1 MPSPKRSPDSETYLD
16 WAELPV
22 ELLAAVAK
30 RLASIHDYISFR
42 GVCESW
48 RSAATFEN
56 FDREFPRFP
65 WLMYVGGEEEGKEIG
80 GVTKFLNMP
89 ENKTYQIADFPPAPG
104 TYLSC
109 SGWILCVSENMV
121 DVNLTHPVWR
131 IKIELPRLDTFPA
144 FKLEDGVYPFISKM
158 VLSGSP
164 TTKTDLVVMV
174 IWGEGNQLGF
184 SRPGDSSWTV
194 MASWDDSFCDIL
206 YHNRRLY
213 AVDVRR
219 RVVECDI
226 HGPNPGQ
233 ILQVFSLPK
242 DHGFSFSNKDL
253 CYFVKSSGKF
263 LIVSRHFNNCQT
275 ERFQILEIDLMDGSH
290 KEISKLGKKAL
301 FLGFN
306 TSFCLER
313 SASANVKPNSIYFT
327 DHLWPCML
335 LDTGVYCL
343 LDGRI
348 KEFGG
353 IPGPVHAPPV
363 WVLPSF

>member
-1 MPSPKRSPDSETYLD
+1 MPSPKRSPDTETSFD

-22 ELLAAVAK
+22 ELSAAIAK
-30 RLASIHDYISFR
+30 RLVSIRDYISFR

-56 FDREFPRFP
+56 FDREYPRVP
-65 WLMYVGGEEEGKEIG
+65 WLMYFNVEEEGKEIAEG
-80 GVTKFLNMP
+80 TKFLNMS
-89 ENKTYQIADFPPAPG
+89 ENKTYHTTDFPPG
-104 TYLSC
+104 TGAYLSC
-109 SGWILCVSENMV
+109 RGWILYISENMV

-131 IKIELPRLDTFPA
+131 IKIELPCLDTFPA
-144 FKLEDGVYPFISKM
+144 YKLEDGVSRFISKM
-158 VLSGSP
+158 VLSCSP

-194 MASWDDSFCDIL
+194 LDSWDDSFCDII
-206 YHNRRLY
+206 YHNGRLY

-253 CYFVKSSGKF
+253 CYFVESSGKF
-263 LIVSRHFNNCQT
+263 LIVSRHFNDCKT
-275 ERFQILEIDLMDGSH
+275 MRFQILELDLMDGSH
-290 KEISKLGKKAL
+290 KEIFKLGKRAL

-313 SASANVKPNSIYFT
+313 TASINLKPNCIYFT
-327 DHLWPCML
+327 DHIWRCMH

-343 LDGRI
+343 FNGRI
-348 KEFGG
+348 KDFGG
-353 IPGPVHAPPV
+353 FPGSVHAPPL